1 MAMKWTGLFLLS
13 LPLWAEVHS
22 LTLRDAVKI
31 AVSQNPDVLL
41 SRLEQQKARDGVM
54 IAKDPFY
61 PKIFGGSGLAYTS
74 GFPSTIEGSAPSIFQ
89 ARATMAIYN
98 RSQSYIVAQARENIR
113 AADLDVQGRQEEIA
127 YRVAA
132 MFLDAQQASQQSEA
146 VVRQLESQERAR
158 AAMEQRV
165 KEGRE
170 LELEF
175 KRMQLAVMKTR
186 QRQESVQV
194 EVDRAQMELALL
206 LGYPASDRVKPVTEE
221 RSGLELPESEEAA
234 VNAALTNSREIKKIE
249 SNIAAKGL
257 EMRSYRAQ
265 RLPKVDLVAQYA
277 LFSKFNNLQNYFN
290 EFQRNNGQIGA
301 SITVPIVPSR
311 AATAFADQAEADTQ
325 KLRVQANQTRGRI
338 EADARRGWQDVRKAE
353 LARDVARADLELA
366 REQLNVY
373 LAQYEEGRL
382 PLSQLEQGRVQESEK
397 WLVYYDAQHV
407 LERAR
412 LYILKQSGTLVAAL
426 K

>member
-1 MAMKWTGLFLLS
+1 
-13 LPLWAEVHS
+13 
-22 LTLRDAVKI
+22 
-31 AVSQNPDVLL
+31 
-41 SRLEQQKARDGVM
+41 
-54 IAKDPFY
+54 
-61 PKIFGGSGLAYTS
+61 
-74 GFPSTIEGSAPSIFQ
+74 
-89 ARATMAIYN
+89 
-98 RSQSYIVAQARENIR
+98 
-113 AADLDVQGRQEEIA
+113 
-127 YRVAA
+127 
-132 MFLDAQQASQQSEA
+132 
-146 VVRQLESQERAR
+146 
-158 AAMEQRV
+158 
-165 KEGRE
+165 
-170 LELEF
+170 
-175 KRMQLAVMKTR
+175 
-186 QRQESVQV
+186 
-194 EVDRAQMELALL
+194 
-206 LGYPASDRVKPVTEE
+206 VKPVTEE